1 VHLVLFQHLDI
12 VPKHDLGPVDQGA
25 RVAAAGEYYDDG
37 VEASKQA
44 HQHGAGACAI
54 LNARR
59 MNDDRQQIS
68 LRADCNMPLAALDLF
83 AGIVTARLP
92 IPVVLADCKSMMATV
107 GDA

>member
-1 VHLVLFQHLDI
+1 
-12 VPKHDLGPVDQGA
+12 
-25 RVAAAGEYYDDG
+25 
-37 VEASKQA
+37 
-44 HQHGAGACAI
+44 
-54 LNARR
+54 

-92 IPVVLADCKSMMATV
+92 LPVVLADCKSMMATV